1 MIKDLTEG
9 EPQSVLVQF
18 TLPMFVSVVFQQ
30 MYNIA
35 DSAIAGKFAGEDAL
49 AAVGASYPITMIFM
63 AIAVGSNVG
72 CAVIIS
78 QLFGGRHYE
87 SMKTAISTTM
97 ISAFVLSIFLTIFGL
112 AGNRVLMEMIHTPE
126 NIFADGALYLKIY
139 IGGFLFLFLYNVAT
153 GIFTSLGDSKTPLY
167 FLILCSFL
175 KLLTE
180 RGRIREYEEC
190 VHQFELCYDDA
201 YRHSFAKVYSA
212 IPLTDDQKERL
223 HAKLEQHCGH
233 MVEMHYKID
242 PSLLGGLKVKMD
254 GQMLDGSLRSRISS
268 IKEVIEE

>member
-1 MIKDLTEG
+1 MLFR
-9 EPQSVLVQF
+9 S
-18 TLPMFVSVVFQQ
+18 QQ

-167 FLILCSFL
+167 FLIGSSVGNIILDLIFVAVFHWGVAGEIGRASCR
-175 KLLTE
+175 E
-180 RGRIREYEEC
+180 R
-190 VHQFELCYDDA
+190 V
-201 YRHSFAKVYSA
+201 
-212 IPLTDDQKERL
+212 
-223 HAKLEQHCGH
+223 
-233 MVEMHYKID
+233 
-242 PSLLGGLKVKMD
+242 
-254 GQMLDGSLRSRISS
+254 
-268 IKEVIEE
+268 